1 MKRVI
6 LIATI
11 IITCAGGLF
20 AQSTNSS
27 VDATGAVAS
36 NAALGNKG
44 KAVKVD
50 SGSRVAAQL
59 QNAIDVRKARVGD
72 QVVLK
77 TTEAIKSGGQKVVDK
92 GALLRGRVTD
102 VHRNA
107 RETGESSIS
116 MIFDRLEKGSL
127 VMPIT
132 ATISSITRASGGANT
147 NDDRFGA
154 DAGSMTSTSSR
165 SSRQT
170 RSSGGLLGG
179 TTGTVGSVLNSTT
192 GAVGGVVNTTGETV
206 GNTTNGVGRTVSGI
220 RISQPVSASASGEST
235 LSLTGDNLRLE
246 KGTSFRLA
254 LDQVISTDTVQ

>member
-1 MKRVI
+1 M
-6 LIATI
+6 
-11 IITCAGGLF
+11 CAGGLF
-20 AQSTNSS
+20 AQTTNSS
-27 VDATGAVAS
+27 ADATGEVAS
-36 NAALGNKG
+36 NAALGNKA

-77 TTEAIKSGGQKVVDK
+77 TTDAIKSGGQKVVDK

-102 VHRNA
+102 VQRHA
-107 RETGESSIS
+107 RGTGESSIS
-116 MIFDRLEKGSL
+116 MVFDRLEKGSL

-132 ATISSITRASGGANT
+132 ATISSITRANGGVN
-147 NDDRFGA
+147 NDEDLFGA
-154 DAGSMTSTSSR
+154 DSRSRTTTSTR
-165 SSRQT
+165 SSRQ

-179 TTGTVGSVLNSTT
+179 TTGTVGSVLNTT
-192 GAVGGVVNTTGETV
+192 TNTVGGVVNATGETV
-206 GNTTNGVGRTVSGI
+206 GNTTNGVGRTVSGV

-254 LDQVISTDTVQ
+254 LDQVISADTVR